1 MLYTLRTNIAH
12 KRAARVPETFMC
24 FTNTLIFAHSMCIFR
39 ALHVPGIRELE
50 FHQSHNPVNP
60 AEIRLACWI
69 NEGPQHPRS
78 EGDHQSA

>member
-1 MLYTLRTNIAH
+1 MLYTLRTNVAP

-24 FTNTLIFAHSMCIFR
+24 FTNTLIFAHSMCICR